1 MGSVVRRGEI
11 YWADLDPV
19 VGHEQAGRRP
29 VVVVQNDV
37 GNQVSPTTI
46 VAVITSRQLRPYPFL
61 VSLPGSMLERPSLV
75 NCAHLRS
82 VDKARLQEQPIA
94 MLDADTMQQVD
105 EALRV
110 SLGLY

>member
-1 MGSVVRRGEI
+1 
-11 YWADLDPV
+11 V

-29 VVVVQNDV
+29 VVIVQNDV

-46 VAVITSRQLRPYPFL
+46 VAVITSRQFRAYPFL
-61 VSLPGSMLERPSLV
+61 VSLPGSVLDRSSLV

-82 VDKARLQEQPIA
+82 VDKARLGEAPIA
-94 MLDADTMQQVD
+94 MLDAQTMQQID